1 MMFTFFNMKLTFL
14 IGMKLVNYFCLYLS
28 LDIIAIIIIIY
39 QETFFYLSK
48 ITHFII
54 SSLLK

>member
-1 MMFTFFNMKLTFL
+1 MFTFFNMKLTFL